1 MPTVCHFSSKL
12 QCSYL
17 QSVMVH
23 RIQEIGSL
31 VVLSKKSQFLQRLIA
46 YWTLKRQF
54 RNGVPLLRRL
64 QSTHLARRE
73 EASRVTSQATSD
85 IVSSTLTVLVISVFI
100 RFCHTGL
107 LLYSEYSGLPL
118 NLLTC
123 TQSSNYSRKS
133 TLNLLKCNILFY

>member
-1 MPTVCHFSSKL
+1 
-12 QCSYL
+12 
-17 QSVMVH
+17 MVH

-85 IVSSTLTVLVISVFI
+85 IVSSTITDLVTSVFL
-100 RFCHTGL
+100 RFCNIGL
-107 LLYSEYSGLPL
+107 LVYSRYSRLPL
-118 NLLTC
+118 NLLPC
-123 TQSSNYSRKS
+123 TQSSRYSRKS
-133 TLNLLKCNILFY
+133 TLKLLKCSILFY